1 MKKTLILLLALCMT
15 VGFIACSSGSSDK
28 STDSSLDSQIASDTA
43 PKDSALSSSV
53 EAPKKVIDPA
63 KQAKDFSSSASLWTL
78 NWSNHEEY
86 ASTFTSSYDEANK
99 LTIINVNFNN
109 EEPNPLQKATDIE
122 RNMKDTLQYE
132 QNKEYV
138 HLAINIYDVHG
149 NTVLST
155 YDGQPAQ

>member
-1 MKKTLILLLALCMT
+1 MT

-43 PKDSALSSSV
+43 QKDSALSSSE
-53 EAPKKVIDPA
+53 EAPKKVIDPV
-63 KQAKDFSSSASLWTL
+63 KQAKDFSNSASLWTL

-109 EEPNPLQKATDIE
+109 EEPNSLQKATDIE
-122 RNMKDTLQYE
+122 KNIKDTLQYE

-138 HLAINIYDVHG
+138 HLAINIYDVYG

>member
-1 MKKTLILLLALCMT
+1 MKKILSLLLILCAAICFT
-15 VGFIACSSGSSDK
+15 ACGSN
-28 STDSSLDSQIASDTA
+28 DSQNSADSATDSQISSDTTA
-43 PKDSALSSSV
+43 NDSALSSSE
-53 EAPKKVIDPA
+53 EASKKVIDPL

-109 EEPNPLQKATDIE
+109 EEPNSLQKATNIE
-122 RNMKDTLQYE
+122 KNIKDNLQYE

-149 NTVLST
+149 NIVLST
-155 YDGQPAQ
+155 YDGQPVQ